1 MKKDLNTEFEL
12 FTPKLGLLILNS
24 QKNPWNFCKFFF
36 GFFLFIFLRVRRFFP
51 MNNPSAKYQL
61 FPRRGPDGDT

>member
-24 QKNPWNFCKFFF
+24 QKNPWNFLKQISDFLDLFFF
-36 GFFLFIFLRVRRFFP
+36 EYDDFF
-51 MNNPSAKYQL
+51 Q
-61 FPRRGPDGDT
+61 